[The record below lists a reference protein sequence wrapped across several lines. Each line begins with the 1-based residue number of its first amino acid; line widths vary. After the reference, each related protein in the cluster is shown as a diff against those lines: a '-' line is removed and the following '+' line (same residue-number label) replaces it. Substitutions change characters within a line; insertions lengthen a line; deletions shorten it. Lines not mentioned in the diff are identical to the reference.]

1 LVNPNVVGIMRKS
14 FYILIGYY
22 EEIKDRIKENEGV
35 LEKKSPFWQSPESLD
50 LGLQRTGFI
59 LFP

>member
-1 LVNPNVVGIMRKS
+1 MRKS

-50 LGLQRTGFI
+50 LGLQPKWGFI
-59 LFP
+59 FRAPNKKIKK